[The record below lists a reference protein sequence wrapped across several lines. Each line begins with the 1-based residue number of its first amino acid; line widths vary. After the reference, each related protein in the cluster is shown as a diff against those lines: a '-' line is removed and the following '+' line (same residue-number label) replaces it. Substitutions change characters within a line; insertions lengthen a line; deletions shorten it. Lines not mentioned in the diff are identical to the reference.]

1 MFRSKNALLLINP
14 LVFNQFFFN
23 LYITDTKIMDVPKGK
38 LVIIG
43 GAVDMGSNVSVVE
56 HIMQPNYIKFFEK
69 GILKRIINES
79 DKHEGSVVE
88 VITTA
93 SQIPE
98 LVGNEYIKA
107 FNQLNVTHVNVL
119 HIKSRED
126 AANPEYLARI
136 SKADVVMFSGG
147 DQLRLTAIFGGTQ
160 FLQILKQRYQ
170 DENFVIAGTSAGAAA
185 ASTHMIYRG
194 QSNEALI
201 KGEVQI
207 TAGLG
212 FIDSVIVD
220 THFVQRGRI
229 GRLQYA
235 FANNPGKNGNGLCEE
250 SRQLKNQ
257 SNNIEPKSTGL
268 IMLVDGKNIVETNV
282 YDVEIGDPVS
292 IENLKVHVMSIF
304 DKYDLQQHRMIIKKA
319 IKVEEDVYIGA
330 HDSDNSDLQ

>member
-1 MFRSKNALLLINP
+1 MI
-14 LVFNQFFFN
+14 
-23 LYITDTKIMDVPKGK
+23 VPKGK
-38 LVIIG
+38 LIIIG
-43 GAVDMGSNVSVVE
+43 GAVDMGSNVTIQE
-56 HIMQPNYIKFFEK
+56 HIMQPDYIKFFEQ
-69 GILKRIINES
+69 GILKRIITES
-79 DKHEGSVVE
+79 AKHDGSLIE

-107 FNQLNVTHVNVL
+107 FGQLNVTNVNVL

-126 AANPEYLARI
+126 TTNPEYLERI
-136 SKADVVMFSGG
+136 RKADVVMFSGG
-147 DQLRLTAIFGGTQ
+147 DQLRLTAIFGGTE

-170 DENFVIAGTSAGAAA
+170 KEAFVIAGTSAGAAA

-229 GRLQYA
+229 GRLMYA
-235 FANNPGKNGNGLCEE
+235 VATNPGILGIGLGED
-250 SRQLKNQ
+250 
-257 SNNIEPKSTGL
+257 TGL
-268 IMLVDGKNIVETNV
+268 LITEGYMMEAIGSGLIILVDGRNIVATNI
-282 YDVEIGDPVS
+282 YDVELGSPVS
-292 IENLKVHVMSIF
+292 IDNLKVHVMSIF
-304 DKYDLQQHRMIIKKA
+304 DRYDLTQHRLIIKKTV
-319 IKVEEDVYIGA
+319 KVEEGVFIHA
-330 HDSDNSDLQ
+330 PDSGDLLQ